1 LTLVGLIGFIAIVKL
16 FVVSQPQFVRAY
28 EANVFPVQAVE
39 WLKAH
44 PEPAAAPAGNLFNAY
59 AWGGY
64 LTWAYPELPVFVD
77 GRTDLFGD
85 EIISQWL
92 TVVEGGE
99 GWRDILNRWDI
110 NVVMVEPDRPATALL
125 VENGWRQVYAD
136 STAVILRRDV
146 KNDR

>member
-1 LTLVGLIGFIAIVKL
+1 
-16 FVVSQPQFVRAY
+16 
-28 EANVFPVQAVE
+28 
-39 WLKAH
+39 
-44 PEPAAAPAGNLFNAY
+44 
-59 AWGGY
+59 
-64 LTWAYPELPVFVD
+64 VD

-110 NVVMVEPDRPATALL
+110 NMVMVEPDRPAAALL

-146 KNDR
+146 ENGR